1 MIIPE
6 HNEKLTSVIHTD
18 GPSREELAH
27 KMQQLEKLI
36 KMK

>member
-6 HNEKLTSVIHTD
+6 HNEKLTSVIHTN
-18 GPSREELAH
+18 GPSQEELAH
-27 KMQQLEKLI
+27 KMQLLKKLI